1 MNKNLVFI
9 VLGILLIGLMGCEI
23 KTPEIRGVVLDAETK
38 QPVEGAWVSATIGI
52 KTKTV
57 AGDVGKI
64 ISLDTPHTRTGRD
77 GRFVISRKE
86 LKKPTF
92 PVSFGIHVDD
102 VIIVASTVNDRESSI
117 RLEGERLKKILEEN
131 AVDLTIYS
139 RSVER
144 TEEEYFS
151 HLQSL
156 YTYCLT
162 GRFGFEIPPV
172 ESGCDEWEL
181 DYAITK
187 HRRYLERYK
196 KYADEGKAKGYFASL
211 EQLSYLYEKKGDYV
225 KAIETL
231 KQSIALMERR
241 GLLKFKDWQRDKA
254 GIERRI
260 NELRQKL
267 QEQK

>member
-9 VLGILLIGLMGCEI
+9 VLGMLLIGLMGCEI

-38 QPVEGAWVSATIGI
+38 QPVEGAWVTATLGI

-57 AGDVGKI
+57 GGDVHSYLSVEI
-64 ISLDTPHTRTGRD
+64 PHTRSD
-77 GRFVISRKE
+77 KNGRFIVPSKGF
-86 LKKPTF
+86 KKPSF
-92 PVSFGIHVDD
+92 PVGFGTGIETFGVG
-102 VIIVASTVNDRESSI
+102 ASTVDDRGGSVSLKESI
-117 RLEGERLKKILEEN
+117 GKRMLEVTIYIKPEFTNYTEGE
-131 AVDLTIYS
+131 
-139 RSVER
+139 
-144 TEEEYFS
+144 YFTY
-151 HLQSL
+151 LQGL
-156 YTYCLT
+156 YNYCLT
-162 GRFGFEIPPV
+162 GRFGV
-172 ESGCDEWEL
+172 ETPQIENGCDEWEL
-181 DYAITK
+181 NYAVTK
-187 HRRYLERYK
+187 HERYLKRYK
-196 KYADEGKAKGYFASL
+196 KYVDKGKAKGYFASL

-267 QEQK
+267 YEKER